1 MVELDSLHSVGVRA
15 VRPKWALGISTTL
28 IGPKFALAA
37 MLVVSSKFLLAMAHG
52 GDQDVKLL
60 IISNTPPHV
69 E

>member
-37 MLVVSSKFLLAMAHG
+37 MMVVSS
-52 GDQDVKLL
+52 
-60 IISNTPPHV
+60 
-69 E
+69 